1 MYRETLDE
9 YMASYE
15 EQEAKIERYN
25 NRIEE
30 IVSEVRYQE
39 KTKKL
44 GCFPGIRTH
53 TALSLFVETGDFKR
67 FAKGNTYA
75 AFPGLI
81 PREHSSSENMNR
93 PGISKAGNIHLRCLL
108 I

>member
-30 IVSEVRYQE
+30 IVSEVRIRKRR
-39 KTKKL
+39 KTWL
-44 GCFPGIRTH
+44 LPGHSYPYRRW
-53 TALSLFVETGDFKR
+53 SLFVETGDFKR